1 MRQPSHKLFL
11 LIDRRLN
18 KSQQAVQACHAAI
31 EFSRKFPDW
40 KHQSL
45 VLLAVNGETE
55 LEEWLLKLK
64 DFDTATFR
72 EPYWDN
78 RLTAIACHGCD
89 EIIKELAL
97 I

>member
-1 MRQPSHKLFL
+1 MQQPSHKLFL

-18 KSQQAVQACHAAI
+18 RSQQTVQACHAAI
-31 EFSRKFPDW
+31 EFSKKFPNW
-40 KHQSL
+40 THQSL
-45 VLLAVNGETE
+45 VLLSVNGEAE

-64 DFDTATFR
+64 DFDTASFR
-72 EPYWDN
+72 ESYWGN

-89 EIIKELAL
+89 ELVKELAL